1 MKLALQSLAATAALC
16 AAAAASAH
24 VTLRAGT
31 APAGSSYD
39 AAFSVG
45 HACQGAQATTALAV
59 QLPQGFRLLEALPR
73 PGWTLTAP
81 RPGQGGEVRWT
92 ADTPEAALHGHDK
105 GVFTVR
111 GVLPDQPG
119 MLYFPV
125 RQVCDQGQADWV
137 QLPEP
142 GSDAKPKMPA
152 ARLEVLAPGGSAAQ
166 AAPTPTPA
174 AHSHH

>member
-59 QLPQGFRLLEALPR
+59 QLPPGFRLQQALPR
-73 PGWTLTAP
+73 PGWTLSAP
-81 RPGQGGEVRWT
+81 PAGTPGGEVRWT
-92 ADTPEAALHGHDK
+92 AESPEAALQGHDK
-105 GVFTVR
+105 AVFGLR
-111 GVLPDQPG
+111 GMLPEAPG
-119 MLYFPV
+119 TLYFPV
-125 RQVCDQGQADWV
+125 RQICDVGQADWV

-142 GSDAKPKMPA
+142 GSSAKPAMPA
-152 ARLEVLAPGGSAAQ
+152 ARLELLAPDQPAAQ
-166 AAPTPTPA
+166 AAPVGA
-174 AHSHH
+174 AHGFH